1 MCLDID
7 TNLNRTPKI
16 ATFPIVVY
24 KALDRYKNRYE
35 SPYQAFKYDFGVLY
49 TRKMRKVDSRYI
61 EHGLHACITKE
72 QAAMHMF
79 ETHSVMV
86 FGVIPVGAQFY
97 LGHDD
102 EIVSNQMILFK
113 TTAALKKYFGV
124 QKLGTP
130 VERSTL

>member
-7 TNLNRTPKI
+7 ISLNRKPKT

-24 KALDRYKNRYE
+24 KVLERYKNRYE
-35 SPYQAFKYDFGVLY
+35 SPYRGFRYDFGVLY
-49 TRKMRKVDSRYI
+49 TSEIRKVDSYI
-61 EHGLHACITKE
+61 EEGLHACITEE

-79 ETHSVMV
+79 EPHSVMV